1 MSRIN
6 NAFRQQATLSSVMP
20 LEHTM
25 NQMAHIAD
33 LIGPDD
39 LKLKVPKMLCD
50 AESGHYEDLIAYYDF
65 VLKSLH

>member
-1 MSRIN
+1 MSKIN
-6 NAFRQQATLSSVMP
+6 NAFRQQTTLSCVMT

-25 NQMAHIAD
+25 NQMTRIAD

-39 LKLKVPKMLCD
+39 LAHKVPNMLHS
-50 AESGHYEDLIAYYDF
+50 AETGHYEDLIAYYDF